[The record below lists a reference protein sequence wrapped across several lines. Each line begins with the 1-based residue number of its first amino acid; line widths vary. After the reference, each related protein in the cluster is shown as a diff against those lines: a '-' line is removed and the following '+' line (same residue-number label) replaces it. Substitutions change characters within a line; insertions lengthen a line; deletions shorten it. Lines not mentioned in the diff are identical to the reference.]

1 MRQPLQRRESNRSQR
16 NLHEAKLLSLPRR
29 TGVQIVKRLVEE
41 PLQPLSRES
50 MEGSGLLFPIKWA
63 FSIMRLGCC
72 GPNGDCERVMI
83 QCDHGRRPALHA
95 ALLGRYQRLIGFPRP
110 VARLGYRRRCS
121 PRRRGDRITSIY
133 FRYRHIS
140 DVTRCRT

>member
-16 NLHEAKLLSLPRR
+16 NFHEAKLLNLLR
-29 TGVQIVKRLVEE
+29 VQVVKRLVEE

-63 FSIMRLGCC
+63 FRIMRLGCC
-72 GPNGDCERVMI
+72 GPNGDCEQVMI

-95 ALLGRYQRLIGFPRP
+95 ALLGATG
-110 VARLGYRRRCS
+110 G
-121 PRRRGDRITSIY
+121 
-133 FRYRHIS
+133 
-140 DVTRCRT
+140 